1 MEHDKISRLFNDL
14 IISKWVT
21 RKWIDVNDFSNSQ
34 YSVNNNIRLKN
45 SNPKIK
51 NQQLI
56 YKQDRRSWFCYAYV

>member
-1 MEHDKISRLFNDL
+1 MEHEKISRLFNDL
-14 IISKWVT
+14 IVSKWVT

-45 SNPKIK
+45 SNAKIK

-56 YKQDRRSWFCYAYV
+56 YKQDRGS

>member
-56 YKQDRRSWFCYAYV
+56 YKQDRRS